1 MNREERITQIVLH
14 MFTHQMAE
22 RIVDLEDEVKSL
34 KDKIAELES
43 DL

>member
-1 MNREERITQIVLH
+1 MNREERIEEYYHNGTRELAGWV
-14 MFTHQMAE
+14 
-22 RIVDLEDEVKSL
+22 VDLEDEVKSL